1 MELEISLHRLIFVG
15 ANMLRKIL
23 ILGAVIIMLAGCGAN
38 EMRLDANANGT
49 QKEIQRGQT
58 LFITLD
64 SNATTGYMWQVASN
78 EPAVLRQV
86 GDAEYKQSWAMPGMV
101 GVGGTETF
109 QFEATSPG
117 MAKLTLN
124 YVRPWEKNSAPA
136 KTFSVTI
143 TVR

>member
-1 MELEISLHRLIFVG
+1 MCDKPEKGYLSLLVLIVLLF
-15 ANMLRKIL
+15 MLS
-23 ILGAVIIMLAGCGAN
+23 GCAF

-49 QKEIQRGQT
+49 QKEIQRGQV
-58 LFITLD
+58 LFVTLD
-64 SNATTGYMWQVASN
+64 SNATTGYRWQVASI

-86 GDAEYKQSWAMPGMV
+86 GEAEYKQSWAMPGMV

-109 QFEATSPG
+109 KFEAVSSG

-124 YVRPWEKNSAPA
+124 YVRSWEKDIAPA